1 MSLIRV
7 KRSGSSGSPSALA
20 QGEMA
25 YSFLG
30 GTQSNGGDRLYIGT
44 GTETGGVAANIEVIG
59 GKYFTAML
67 DHVPGTLTANS
78 AVIVDSNSKIDQ
90 LNVTALTANTLVLSA
105 SLTANGSTGSAGQVL
120 TSNGTGTY
128 WSTFVGSTD
137 IGQTSN
143 SSTIS
148 LTSSTGT
155 GTTLA
160 AANSTVAG
168 LLSADAQTIAG
179 TKTFTSAIAA
189 NITGTAASA
198 NNSTYL
204 NGQAAS
210 YYNDWTNLTN
220 KPNYIINVTGG
231 TGVTVTGTASV
242 GWTPT
247 IAIGQDVATTANVT
261 FRDIRST
268 GSVQIDGTLTVGG
281 NTTIINATNLSITDN
296 MIYLNNGVTTSISNA
311 VANGT
316 TIVYTANN
324 NYSNSMVVTI
334 TGVNPSGYNL
344 TAQTIT
350 AANSTTFTITNAASP
365 GAYVSGGT
373 AVAKSTIYP
382 DIGFAGGYYD
392 GSYAH
397 AGLFRDATDGIWKFF
412 QGYTPE
418 PDASP
423 FIDTANSSFTLST
436 VQANTF
442 VGALSGT
449 ATSANTLAVARTIN
463 GTSFD
468 GSANISITANTGQS
482 LTFNN
487 GGTGDASGTTFNGG
501 TARTISY
508 NTVGASPL
516 AGSASLTTV
525 GTITSGIWNGSVIT
539 GTYGGTGVNNG
550 ARTITI
556 GGNVSTANSFTTSG
570 NFALTLT
577 TTAATS
583 VTLPTTGTL
592 ISSADTGTVTSTM
605 IADGTIVNGD
615 ISASAA
621 IAVSKLAAST
631 ISGITLGNNLG
642 TLTFGTGLT
651 AGGSSYN
658 GSTGVTITAVTANNT
673 ALGIASFDSTNFTVT
688 AGAVAINTID
698 GGTY

>member
-59 GKYFTAML
+59 GKYFTSKL
-67 DHVPGTLTANS
+67 SHVPGVLTNNS
-78 AVIVDSNSKIDQ
+78 AVIVDSSGKIDQ
-90 LNVTALTANTLVLSA
+90 LNITALTANTLTLTT
-105 SLTANGSTGSAGQVL
+105 SLTANGSAGSAGQVL
-120 TSNGTGTY
+120 TSNGSGTY
-128 WSTFVGSTD
+128 WSTITGTTN

-143 SSTIS
+143 SSAIS
-148 LTSSTGT
+148 LTSSSGT

-220 KPNYIINVTGG
+220 KPNYVVNITGG
-231 TGVTVTGTASV
+231 TGVTITGTPAV

-247 IAIGQDVATTANVT
+247 IAIGQNVATTANVT
-261 FRDIRST
+261 FKNINAT
-268 GSVQIDGTLTVGG
+268 GSVQIDGDLTVSG
-281 NTTIINATNLSITDN
+281 NTVTVNVTNLAVEDN
-296 MIYLNNGVTTSISNA
+296 MIYLNSGST
-311 VANGT
+311 VAN
-316 TIVYTANN
+316 
-324 NYSNSMVVTI
+324 
-334 TGVNPSGYNL
+334 
-344 TAQTIT
+344 
-350 AANSTTFTITNAASP
+350 
-365 GAYVSGGT
+365 
-373 AVAKSTIYP
+373 P
-382 DIGFAGGYYD
+382 DLGFAGNYND
-392 GSYAH
+392 GTYAH
-397 AGLFRDATDGIWKFF
+397 AGLFRDATDGVWKFF
-412 QGYTPE
+412 HGYTPE

-423 FIDTANSSFTLST
+423 YIDTANNTFTLST

-442 VGALSGT
+442 IGSLSGV
-449 ATSANTLAVARTIN
+449 ATSANTFTTARNIN
-463 GTSFD
+463 GTSFN
-468 GSANISITANTGQS
+468 GSADITITANTSQNI
-482 LTFNN
+482 TFNN

-516 AGSASLTTV
+516 AGSTSLTTV
-525 GTITSGIWNGSVIT
+525 GTITSGTWNGSLIT

-550 ARTITI
+550 ARTITV
-556 GGNVSTANSFTTSG
+556 GGNISTANSFTTSG

-583 VTLPTTGTL
+583 VTLPTSGTL
-592 ISSADTGTVTSTM
+592 IGSADTGTVTSTM

-631 ISGITLGNNLG
+631 ISGITLGSNLG

-688 AGAVAINTID
+688 SGAVAINTID